1 MNDAASIAA
10 AVAAGIDRF
19 GKVDVLLN
27 NAGYGAYGALEAFT
41 MDRIRRQFDTVA
53 SVIWEAANDTSD
65 RLRFRAGSDAERL
78 LDARKTEDDATFI
91 GGIKTLMSG

>member
-1 MNDAASIAA
+1 MGRLFGNLAS
-10 AVAAGIDRF
+10 
-19 GKVDVLLN
+19 N
-27 NAGYGAYGALEAFT
+27 PSPPE
-41 MDRIRRQFDTVA
+41 TVA